1 MKLLEEF
8 GERYPQKNVWCYTG
22 YLFERDILG
31 DMALKWQEA
40 AENAFPHRRL
50 VDGEFVEEKKDLKLR
65 FRGSS
70 NQRIIDVKESLRK
83 GETVLAKEFY
93 EKEKK

>member
-1 MKLLEEF
+1 MSRKRKTL
-8 GERYPQKNVWCYTG
+8 NSVS
-22 YLFERDILG
+22 
-31 DMALKWQEA
+31 
-40 AENAFPHRRL
+40 
-50 VDGEFVEEKKDLKLR
+50 
-65 FRGSS
+65 RGSS